1 MNHVHSQIIKISFI
15 TLTWKYSVLN
25 EKMNTCFPCE
35 RKEVALSAEEKG
47 PWKTLNDFFLFLP
60 PEAIA
65 RCNLTRQINFNIF
78 PIMLTSFISLFI
90 TAIEAKQVVIY
101 GRNLPIN
108 YYPYDLTI
116 PAVFI
121 LDLLIMWILCLYPAV
136 SNIKRS

>member
-1 MNHVHSQIIKISFI
+1 
-15 TLTWKYSVLN
+15 
-25 EKMNTCFPCE
+25 
-35 RKEVALSAEEKG
+35 
-47 PWKTLNDFFLFLP
+47 
-60 PEAIA
+60 
-65 RCNLTRQINFNIF
+65 
-78 PIMLTSFISLFI
+78 MLTSFISLFI

>member
-1 MNHVHSQIIKISFI
+1 MDESCSFTDNKDIIYYISLEILCFEWEDEYLFPVWNKRGC
-15 TLTWKYSVLN
+15 TFCWGKRTM
-25 EKMNTCFPCE
+25 ENTE
-35 RKEVALSAEEKG
+35 
-47 PWKTLNDFFLFLP
+47 WFLLLP
-60 PEAIA
+60 PATIA